1 MRYLKTYELFGFGK
15 KKYFQGIK
23 SINNVFNKEGEES
36 IIEPFYELTDIGFE
50 VNELRDSD
58 NFEKFP
64 LVISVHKGNRS
75 GILTGSLREETFTL
89 NDEIK
94 DIIFSGVKRIEDKFQ
109 LSLSKIII
117 QYEWDPQKEA
127 DKEDKLIIGSEK
139 EWDKKIKPI
148 PVYKIKKNGEV
159 EYNMGGHWF
168 YGRKKDNTKWVF
180 SVNLYFN

>member
-15 KKYFQGIK
+15 KKYFRGIK
-23 SINNVFNKEGEES
+23 KINNVFNKEGEDS
-36 IIEPFYELTDIGFE
+36 AIEPFYELIDMGFE

-94 DIIFSGVKRIEDKFQ
+94 DIIFYGVKRI
-109 LSLSKIII
+109 
-117 QYEWDPQKEA
+117 
-127 DKEDKLIIGSEK
+127 
-139 EWDKKIKPI
+139 
-148 PVYKIKKNGEV
+148 
-159 EYNMGGHWF
+159 
-168 YGRKKDNTKWVF
+168 
-180 SVNLYFN
+180 